1 MKVVKVI
8 LISLVL
14 LLNFFIFRSR
24 LEDSFN
30 SMQGKNLVGEVK
42 MGRRWRNF
50 DKLRTE
56 AVEYSGWSEEDK
68 IDLSLDPQTQGLVVY
83 EFTRP
88 PGAQVAVLQLSL
100 THPDPGSNKVS
111 ISTNQQDWEMLVE
124 NNRFQ
129 HFAPPLDLNQYIANS
144 EHFWIKIEATNKEVN
159 GLPAV
164 ILYDFHLMHY
174 QREIKMPPLILLG
187 LFTFFPILFIIR
199 PKKKIAIEF
208 LIVFAVIF
216 LGMHLSWKS
225 LFENRYRAFDS
236 DINCLTSQTEK
247 FLSQDLT
254 TALAGNYCLNKES
267 LNVLIILTFWQL
279 FGYGSEMAIKLSSL
293 VFHWLT
299 IGLTYTYGKKIG
311 SVVGAAAAAVFIAVH
326 PYLIDLSTR
335 GLRDPAFTFV
345 ILIFSFWLFE
355 SNLKKNRNK
364 VILVLAIIFAIYL
377 RLHSIV
383 QLIGLALIFMIA
395 RKKLKSGMVIMLTT
409 FLIAAPIIITNLK
422 TYNTWN
428 YSEANHLKWNVN
440 VEFSGQPGF
449 PTKEEERMNPF
460 QGPEISAF
468 TYFFKLHTLPD
479 LIISTLAGVRKTFGG
494 LYFKDNLTGLV
505 LFIAGAWLMLRRKA
519 LRYIPVLVFFLEIP
533 HFFLTAKNLVEY
545 RSMTQSLPFIGLTIG
560 YIIDRLWQKLKRF

>member
-199 PKKKIAIEF
+199 PKKKIAI
-208 LIVFAVIF
+208 
-216 LGMHLSWKS
+216 
-225 LFENRYRAFDS
+225 
-236 DINCLTSQTEK
+236 
-247 FLSQDLT
+247 
-254 TALAGNYCLNKES
+254 
-267 LNVLIILTFWQL
+267 
-279 FGYGSEMAIKLSSL
+279 
-293 VFHWLT
+293 
-299 IGLTYTYGKKIG
+299 
-311 SVVGAAAAAVFIAVH
+311 
-326 PYLIDLSTR
+326 
-335 GLRDPAFTFV
+335 
-345 ILIFSFWLFE
+345 
-355 SNLKKNRNK
+355 
-364 VILVLAIIFAIYL
+364 
-377 RLHSIV
+377 
-383 QLIGLALIFMIA
+383 
-395 RKKLKSGMVIMLTT
+395 
-409 FLIAAPIIITNLK
+409 
-422 TYNTWN
+422 
-428 YSEANHLKWNVN
+428 
-440 VEFSGQPGF
+440 
-449 PTKEEERMNPF
+449 
-460 QGPEISAF
+460 
-468 TYFFKLHTLPD
+468 
-479 LIISTLAGVRKTFGG
+479 
-494 LYFKDNLTGLV
+494 
-505 LFIAGAWLMLRRKA
+505 
-519 LRYIPVLVFFLEIP
+519 
-533 HFFLTAKNLVEY
+533 
-545 RSMTQSLPFIGLTIG
+545 
-560 YIIDRLWQKLKRF
+560 